1 MVQTPVVS
9 VVMPVYNGANYI
21 KQAIDSVMT
30 QTVPL
35 ELIIIDDCSTD
46 QTAQVVADAVRAYES
61 AEEQS
66 IVYCKN
72 HSNLGASGSRTKGVT
87 MARADWIAFLD
98 ADDWWAPGKLARQ
111 MALLKKTGFVLCCTA
126 RSLVDTKG
134 VSLNHLIHVKEE
146 ITYHDLLFHN
156 SINCS
161 SVVIKKEAM
170 LAYPMCHEDS
180 HEDYISWL
188 QILKHYGSA
197 CGIDEPLLFYR
208 YDKGSKSGNKLKSAA
223 MTFRVYRYLGFNLIQ
238 SIGMFCSYAVHGILK
253 YTRKG

>member
-98 ADDWWAPGKLARQ
+98 ADDW
-111 MALLKKTGFVLCCTA
+111 
-126 RSLVDTKG
+126 
-134 VSLNHLIHVKEE
+134 
-146 ITYHDLLFHN
+146 
-156 SINCS
+156 
-161 SVVIKKEAM
+161 
-170 LAYPMCHEDS
+170 
-180 HEDYISWL
+180 
-188 QILKHYGSA
+188 
-197 CGIDEPLLFYR
+197 
-208 YDKGSKSGNKLKSAA
+208 
-223 MTFRVYRYLGFNLIQ
+223 
-238 SIGMFCSYAVHGILK
+238 
-253 YTRKG
+253 